1 MDVSIL
7 TLDRR
12 IWISTI
18 GLIAVTELSIYLHFH
33 SWKEP
38 LFLYLLTLALLIPT
52 WVACRNMKRLVE
64 KDENWKIHSTDL
76 EKQMNQLKEQTMK
89 YKCRE
94 TEFKKLFDKINA
106 FVFSLDVPNNK
117 WFIPNR
123 FQESSE
129 VETQDLRKGMEIV
142 EDKIHD
148 EDRKLFLQKKK
159 DWISGIPTTVEFRT
173 VLKDDQIRWNE
184 LRTDSIINASGK
196 VEKIFGVI
204 VDVTDRKEK
213 EEKLAQMAYYDT
225 LTELPNRTMLK
236 SHLKKVL
243 ARANRKEHEVTIMF
257 MDLDGFKDVNDSLGH
272 DIGDA
277 LLKEV
282 ANRLNESVREEDLIS
297 RLGGDEFILVFEET
311 NQKEITI
318 IADRILKNISEA
330 YLLSGEKVSITPSIG
345 IASYP
350 EDGMNIES
358 LIRNADKA
366 MYLAKNKGKTNYQF
380 YTADLEDYHPKE
392 SLIDKMLKLFQK

>member
-7 TLDRR
+7 TLDRK

-18 GLIAVTELSIYLHFH
+18 GLIAVTELAIYLHFH

-52 WVACRNMKRLVE
+52 WVACRNIKRLVE
-64 KDENWKIHSTDL
+64 KDESWKSHSTDL

-89 YKCRE
+89 YRYRE
-94 TEFKKLFDKINA
+94 TEFKNIFDKINA
-106 FVFSLDVPNNK
+106 FVFSLDVPNTK

-129 VETQDLRKGMEIV
+129 METQDLRKGMEIV
-142 EDKIHD
+142 EDRIHD

-173 VLKDDQIRWNE
+173 VLKDGQIRWNE

-196 VEKIFGVI
+196 VEKVFGI
-204 VDVTDRKEK
+204 IMDVTDRKEK

-257 MDLDGFKDVNDSLGH
+257 MDLDGFKGVNDSLGH
-272 DIGDA
+272 DVGDA

-282 ANRLNESVREEDLIS
+282 ANRLSESVREEDLIS

-330 YLLSGEKVSITPSIG
+330 YLPL
-345 IASYP
+345 
-350 EDGMNIES
+350 
-358 LIRNADKA
+358 
-366 MYLAKNKGKTNYQF
+366 
-380 YTADLEDYHPKE
+380 
-392 SLIDKMLKLFQK
+392 

>member
-1 MDVSIL
+1 
-7 TLDRR
+7 
-12 IWISTI
+12 
-18 GLIAVTELSIYLHFH
+18 
-33 SWKEP
+33 
-38 LFLYLLTLALLIPT
+38 
-52 WVACRNMKRLVE
+52 
-64 KDENWKIHSTDL
+64 
-76 EKQMNQLKEQTMK
+76 
-89 YKCRE
+89 
-94 TEFKKLFDKINA
+94 
-106 FVFSLDVPNNK
+106 
-117 WFIPNR
+117 
-123 FQESSE
+123 
-129 VETQDLRKGMEIV
+129 
-142 EDKIHD
+142 
-148 EDRKLFLQKKK
+148 
-159 DWISGIPTTVEFRT
+159 
-173 VLKDDQIRWNE
+173 
-184 LRTDSIINASGK
+184 
-196 VEKIFGVI
+196 
-204 VDVTDRKEK
+204 VDVTNRKEK

-311 NQKEITI
+311 DKKEITI

-330 YLLSGEKVSITPSIG
+330 YLLLGKKVSITPSIG

-350 EDGMNIES
+350 EDGMDIES

-380 YTADLEDYHPKE
+380 YTPDLEDYHPKE